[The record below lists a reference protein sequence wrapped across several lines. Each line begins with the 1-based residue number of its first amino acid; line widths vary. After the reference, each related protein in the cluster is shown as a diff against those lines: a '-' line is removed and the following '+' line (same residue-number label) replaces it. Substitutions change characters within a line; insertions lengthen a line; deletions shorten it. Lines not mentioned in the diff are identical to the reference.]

1 MDENIDTSKLTPAD
15 LDEVDTLMKGD
26 RLTLGF
32 LPAEAL
38 QEYLA
43 KGWVIGAKDIRGR
56 LLGYLLYGSNAKR
69 FRITHLCVSGEY
81 RGKGIAKHLL
91 QTLKDSATTQTFI
104 TLNCRRDFPANGMW
118 PKLGFVAIRDR
129 RSRSAASHTLT
140 TWHLDLRPAN
150 QMDLGLSQAITS
162 NDTLDVVMDAQVF
175 FDLIEEDGGIA
186 SEPSQALLS
195 DFLVDS
201 LNLWITDELLNEID
215 RNKDPERR
223 QASRERAQEFPQVKH
238 STPAVDEYVS
248 RLREILPYSKPS
260 DESDIRQL
268 AKAAS
273 SDVGVFVTRDEVLL
287 KKAKSIEAITNLQML
302 SPVALIIQIYELLKG
317 DGYEPDRV
325 SGLNL
330 GWHRLTSTYLAG
342 LPLESFLNEGE
353 RLGKFKGK
361 FNSLVARPEDYDSE
375 LLKAGDNVSAIRIL
389 DSSQPE
395 IVKVQLAR
403 VSASNDK
410 SLISGF
416 LIADAI
422 AKAVS
427 SARDMVSVPVSAVTP
442 SLVPDLLNMGFTRCN
457 DEFVRFCFSRCIDRE
472 GVLDRIA
479 QLSPESRGQYQ
490 DITDLELEQYCSP
503 LSLAEGQE
511 HFLIPVRPGYALSLM
526 DRYQSSVDLFGGD
539 PNTLLRWDNV
549 YYRAKSRHHILKPP
563 ARILWYVS
571 GKGHM
576 QIIAVSHLDEVVIGP
591 PDELLSRFRRFG
603 VLGRG
608 ELYKMSK
615 GDKSRELMAL
625 KFSRTSTF
633 RSRVPLQEIR
643 QVYEEEGAGFNPI
656 SVSRMSRETFQKLF
670 QLGFPPS

>member
-1 MDENIDTSKLTPAD
+1 MDENIDISKLTPAD

-38 QEYLA
+38 QDYLA

-81 RGKGIAKHLL
+81 RGRGIAKQLL
-91 QTLKDSATTQTFI
+91 QTLKDSTTTQTFI

-118 PKLGFVAIRDR
+118 PKLDFVAIRDM
-129 RSRSAASHTLT
+129 RSRSAADHTLT

-150 QMDLGLSQAITS
+150 QMDLGLSQTS
-162 NDTLDVVMDAQVF
+162 PSDDTLDVVMDAQVF
-175 FDLIEEDGGIA
+175 FDLMEEDGIIS
-186 SEPSQALLS
+186 SEPSKALLS

-201 LNLWITDELLNEID
+201 LNLWVTDELLNEID

-223 QASRERAQEFPQVKH
+223 QASRERAQGFRQVKH
-238 STPAVDEYVS
+238 SPLAVGEYVS
-248 RLREILPYSKPS
+248 RLREILPNKKPS

-273 SDVGVFVTRDEVLL
+273 SEVGVFVTRDEVLL
-287 KKAKSIEAITNLQML
+287 KKAKSIEDITNLQVL
-302 SPVALIIQIYELLKG
+302 SPVALIIQIYDLLKG
-317 DGYEPDRV
+317 NDYEPDRV

-330 GWHRLTSTYLAG
+330 GWHRLASTDLAG

-353 RLGKFKGK
+353 RLGKFKED
-361 FNSLVARPEDYDSE
+361 FNHLVARPRDYDSE
-375 LLKAGDNVSAIRIL
+375 LLKAGDKVSAIRIL

-395 IVKVQLAR
+395 IIKVQFAR
-403 VSASNDK
+403 VSESNHK

-427 SARDMVSVPVSAVTP
+427 SARDMVSVPAYAVTP

-457 DEFVRFCFSRCIDRE
+457 DDFVRFCFSRCLDRE

-503 LSLAEGQE
+503 LSLAEDQE

-549 YYRAKSRHHILKPP
+549 YYRTKSRHHILKPP

-576 QIIAVSHLDEVVIGP
+576 QIIAISHLDEVVIGP
-591 PDELLSRFRRFG
+591 PDDLLSRFGRFG
-603 VLGRG
+603 VLGHG

-615 GDKSRELMAL
+615 GDKSTELMAL

-643 QVYEEEGAGFNPI
+643 QVYKEEGEGFNPI

-670 QLGFPPS
+670 QLGFPQS